1 MRKDYE
7 FTSESV
13 SEGHPDKVCDQ
24 ISDAIL
30 DKFLAADSCSKVAVE
45 TLVTKNRIVLAGEVR
60 TREDIVIS
68 NDEMIEVARDVVRRI
83 GYDDKGFNLRDIEVN
98 CYVHPQSVEIN
109 QAVVKNESSGQS
121 DNESSLIG
129 AGDQGIMFGYAT
141 TESHSENR
149 SGEYMPAP
157 IYFAHKIVR
166 ELADLRHSGAI
177 KSLRPDAKSQVTLQ
191 YENGRPV
198 RAKKIVVS
206 TQHEEGVDLRRDVEE
221 VVRGI
226 LPEGWF
232 PESRDDF
239 LFNPSGSFIDGGP
252 ACDTGLTGRKIIVDT
267 YGGAAPHGGGAFS
280 GKDPTKV
287 DRSAAYAARHLAKNV
302 VAAGIAEKCL
312 IQLSYAIGVAEPQ
325 SLYVQTEDS
334 NQNID
339 EEITQYFRE
348 NVDLTP
354 AGILERLDLRK
365 PMYLQTAA
373 YGHFGR
379 AGDNE
384 AFTWERTDLVDGLK
398 QKFGV

>member
-1 MRKDYE
+1 MRQDHE

-30 DKFLAADSCSKVAVE
+30 DRFLDADPDSKVAVE

-60 TREDIVIS
+60 ASEDVVITS
-68 NDEMIEVARDVVRRI
+68 DEMVEIARQVVQKI

-109 QAVVKNESSGQS
+109 QAVVKS
-121 DNESSLIG
+121 DDEQKSIG

-141 TESHSENR
+141 NESHADNQR
-149 SGEYMPAP
+149 GEFMPAP
-157 IYFAHKIVR
+157 IYYAHKIVK

-177 KSLRPDAKSQVTLQ
+177 TSLRPDAKSQVTLK

-198 RAKKIVVS
+198 KATKIVVS
-206 TQHEEGVDLRRDVEE
+206 TQHEQGASLRSDIEE

-226 LPEGWF
+226 LPDGWF
-232 PESRDDF
+232 PENREDF

-302 VAAGIAEKCL
+302 VAAEIADTCL

-325 SLYVQTEDS
+325 SLYVETKGS
-334 NQNID
+334 GKIND
-339 EEITQYFRE
+339 EEITRYLRE

-354 AGILERLDLRK
+354 AGILKRLDLRK

-379 AGDNE
+379 AGSKE
-384 AFTWERTDLVDGLK
+384 AFTWEQTDLVEGLK
-398 QKFGV
+398 REFGS

>member
-30 DKFLAADSCSKVAVE
+30 DRFLAADPDSKVAVE

-60 TREDIVIS
+60 ASENVVIT
-68 NDEMIEVARDVVRRI
+68 NDEMVEIARQVVQKI

-109 QAVVKNESSGQS
+109 QAVVKSGTSGQTE
-121 DNESSLIG
+121 NEKKAIG

-141 TESHSENR
+141 SESHADNQ

-157 IYFAHKIVR
+157 IFFAHKIVK
-166 ELADLRHSGAI
+166 ELADLRHSGTI
-177 KSLRPDAKSQVTLQ
+177 SSLRPDAKSQVTLK

-198 RAKKIVVS
+198 RATKIVVS
-206 TQHEEGVDLRRDVEE
+206 TQHEKGASLRGDIEE

-232 PESRDDF
+232 PENREDF

-302 VAAGIAEKCL
+302 VAAGIADRCL

-325 SLYVQTEDS
+325 SLYVSTDGSGEI
-334 NQNID
+334 ND
-339 EEITQYFRE
+339 EEITRYLRE

-354 AGILERLDLRK
+354 AGILKRLDLRK

-379 AGDNE
+379 AGSND
-384 AFTWERTDLVDGLK
+384 AFTWEQTDLVEGLK
-398 QKFGV
+398 REFDT

>member
-30 DKFLAADSCSKVAVE
+30 DRFLAADPDSKVAVE

-60 TREDIVIS
+60 AREDVVIT
-68 NDEMIEVARDVVRRI
+68 NDEMVEIAREVVQKI

-109 QAVVKNESSGQS
+109 QAVVKSDSAGQTENEKKA
-121 DNESSLIG
+121 IG

-141 TESHSENR
+141 KESHTDDQG
-149 SGEYMPAP
+149 GEYMPAP
-157 IYFAHKIVR
+157 IYYAHKIVK

-177 KSLRPDAKSQVTLQ
+177 SSLRPDAKSQVTLK
-191 YENGRPV
+191 YENDKPV
-198 RAKKIVVS
+198 RATKIVVS
-206 TQHEEGVDLRRDVEE
+206 TQHEKGASLRGDIEA
-221 VVRGI
+221 VVRKI

-232 PESRDDF
+232 PENREDF

-325 SLYVQTEDS
+325 SLYVKTTGSGEVNDK
-334 NQNID
+334 
-339 EEITQYFRE
+339 EVTRYLRE

-354 AGILERLDLRK
+354 AGILKRLDLRK

-379 AGDNE
+379 PGSNE
-384 AFTWERTDLVDGLK
+384 AFTWEQTDLVEGLK
-398 QKFGV
+398 REFGS

>member
-1 MRKDYE
+1 MLKDFE

-13 SEGHPDKVCDQ
+13 SEGHPDKLCDQ

-30 DKFLAADSCSKVAVE
+30 DEFLRADPDSKVAVE
-45 TLVTKNRIVLAGEVR
+45 TLATKNRVVLAGEVR
-60 TREDIVIS
+60 AGEGIVIS
-68 NDEMIEVARDVVRRI
+68 DDELETVVRNVINSI
-83 GYDDKGFNLRDIEVN
+83 GCEDKGFNLQDLEVD
-98 CYVHPQSVEIN
+98 CYIQPQSMEIN
-109 QAVVKNESSGQS
+109 QAVVKNDSSEQS
-121 DNESSLIG
+121 ENETIG

-141 TESHSENR
+141 AECHTDQR
-149 SGEYMPAP
+149 SCEFMPAP
-157 IYFAHKIVR
+157 IYYAHKIVNK
-166 ELADLRHSGAI
+166 LAELRHSGAI

-191 YENGRPV
+191 YENRRPV

-206 TQHEEGVDLRRDVEE
+206 TQHEEGANLRSDIEE
-221 VVRGI
+221 VIREI

-232 PESRDDF
+232 PQNREDF

-302 VAAGIAEKCL
+302 VAAGIAEECL

-325 SLYVQTEDS
+325 SLYVQTKGTGNLEDR
-334 NQNID
+334 D
-339 EEITQYFRE
+339 ITKYLRE

-354 AGILERLDLRK
+354 AGILKRLDLRK

-379 AGDNE
+379 AGSPDG
-384 AFTWERTDLVDGLK
+384 FTWEQTDLVEGLR
-398 QKFGV
+398 QTFLN

>member
-1 MRKDYE
+1 MQHDYE

-13 SEGHPDKVCDQ
+13 SEGHPDKICDQ

-30 DKFLAADSCSKVAVE
+30 DQFLEADPDSKVAVE

-60 TREDIVIS
+60 TREGVEISTGHMIDI
-68 NDEMIEVARDVVRRI
+68 ARDVVSKI
-83 GYDDKGFNLRDIEVN
+83 GYDDKGFNLRDIEID
-98 CYVHPQSVEIN
+98 CFVHPQSLEIN
-109 QAVVKNESSGQS
+109 EAVVKGES
-121 DNESSLIG
+121 IG

-141 TESHSENR
+141 NESQTDNQ

-157 IYFAHKIVR
+157 IFYAHKIMK
-166 ELADLRHSGAI
+166 ELADLRHSGEL
-177 KSLRPDAKSQVTLQ
+177 KGLRPDAKSQVTLQ
-191 YENGRPV
+191 YENEVPV

-206 TQHEEGVDLRRDVEE
+206 TQHEEGADLRPDVEE
-221 VVRGI
+221 IVRGI
-226 LPEGWF
+226 LPKNWF
-232 PESRDDF
+232 PVDKDDF

-302 VAAGIAEKCL
+302 VATGIAKKCL

-325 SLYVQTEDS
+325 SLYVDTFGTGVTDDEKITRYLK
-334 NQNID
+334 NNI
-339 EEITQYFRE
+339 
-348 NVDLTP
+348 DLTP
-354 AGILERLDLRK
+354 AGILDRLNLRR
-365 PMYLQTAA
+365 PMYLRTAA

-379 AGDNE
+379 QGSSN
-384 AFTWERTDLVDGLK
+384 AFTWEQTDLVDGLK
-398 QKFGV
+398 QEFGT